1 MTGNNLEGTFRTG
14 LLFIVMFLML
24 IATLYFFF
32 SVQSVI
38 STWFEYE
45 YSSIFSAIFSFVVI
59 VVCIY
64 LTRFFIISRR

>member
-1 MTGNNLEGTFRTG
+1 MTGNNLEGIFRTG
-14 LLFIVMFLML
+14 LLFIVLILML

-64 LTRFFIISRR
+64 LTRFYISRR

>member
-1 MTGNNLEGTFRTG
+1 MTGNNLESTFRTG

-32 SVQSVI
+32 SVQDVI
-38 STWFEYE
+38 DTWFEHE
-45 YSSIFSAIFSFVVI
+45 YSPIFSAIFSFIVI